1 MLLFKDRDV
10 FKKEMNDMQRYI
22 LECTDPND
30 SSSISRQID
39 DPLTSVLLELKALR
53 EATLPITMGHQVH
66 ALFLRLIART
76 DQALS
81 ARLHNEPRYRPFT
94 LSPLLDVHSQGGRIQ
109 LTEGQTCYIRITL
122 LDRGYLWH
130 CLSIPLLEEG
140 PIDVRLGEATFK
152 VTRLLSTP
160 AADDRH
166 RIAKMSW
173 KLLSEL
179 APADAV
185 TLSFKSPTAFNIN
198 GDYFALFPE
207 PQLVWD
213 SLMRVWNTYA
223 PRMLHVDKQ
232 AVRDFL
238 HRHMAVTACALST
251 HTLRYPAYTQKGFC
265 GHCTY
270 AVQECDE
277 QAAQVT
283 HLAAFASYAGIG
295 YKTTMGMGQTHAE
308 LHYGERLR

>member
-1 MLLFKDRDV
+1 MRVHYHLVYLLYMLLFKDRGV

-122 LDRGYLWH
+122 LSSGYL
-130 CLSIPLLEEG
+130 
-140 PIDVRLGEATFK
+140 
-152 VTRLLSTP
+152 
-160 AADDRH
+160 RH
-166 RIAKMSW
+166 
-173 KLLSEL
+173 
-179 APADAV
+179 
-185 TLSFKSPTAFNIN
+185 
-198 GDYFALFPE
+198 
-207 PQLVWD
+207 
-213 SLMRVWNTYA
+213 
-223 PRMLHVDKQ
+223 
-232 AVRDFL
+232 
-238 HRHMAVTACALST
+238 
-251 HTLRYPAYTQKGFC
+251 
-265 GHCTY
+265 
-270 AVQECDE
+270 
-277 QAAQVT
+277 
-283 HLAAFASYAGIG
+283 
-295 YKTTMGMGQTHAE
+295 
-308 LHYGERLR
+308 